1 MIILIPALL
10 VLSALYW
17 AFVALQLLRAMRQV
31 PQLAELQ
38 PPPPP
43 RWPRLSLV
51 IPACDEEATLEPA
64 LRSRLREDYPEL
76 ELVVIDD
83 RSTDATGA
91 IVDRVAAE
99 DARVRALHI
108 RSLPE
113 GWLGKVHALHR
124 GVEQASGEWLL
135 FTDADVHLEP
145 GTLRTA
151 VAYCESRGLDH
162 LGVFPEVWSA
172 SFRLDVALGTFG
184 RLVALAARP
193 HAVED
198 PRSRA
203 AFGVGAF
210 NLVRRSALERSP
222 GLSWLRLELLDDAA
236 LGQMLKRSGARCGM
250 AMGRGR
256 VGLTFYPSLREL
268 ARGTEKNGFAG
279 AGRFSQL
286 RLVLFCLTLLALE
299 GTPFAALLAFGH
311 PLVQLAGGAIAAL
324 AVGASMVGSRWMA
337 RPVLPNLLL
346 PLGTL
351 FFVGCLLRSGYL
363 AHRRG
368 GIAWRGTLYPT
379 ALLRA
384 GARYEFP

>member
-1 MIILIPALL
+1 MILLGIALA
-10 VLSALYW
+10 LSALYW
-17 AFVALQLLRAMRQV
+17 ATVALQLARAMRQV
-31 PQLAELQ
+31 PQLAELR

-51 IPACDEEATLEPA
+51 IPACNEADTLEPA
-64 LRSRLREDYPEL
+64 LRSRLGEDYPEL

-91 IVDRVAAE
+91 IVDRVAAA
-99 DARVRALHI
+99 DSRVLPLHVT
-108 RSLPE
+108 SLPE

-124 GVEQASGEWLL
+124 GAEAASGEWLL

-151 VAYCESRGLDH
+151 IAYCEARGLDH

-172 SFRLDVALGTFG
+172 SFLLDVALGTFG
-184 RLVALAARP
+184 RLVAMAARP

-198 PRSRA
+198 PDSKA

-222 GLSWLRLELLDDAA
+222 GLAWLKLELLDDAA
-236 LGQMLKRSGARCGM
+236 LGQMLKRSGARCAM
-250 AMGRGR
+250 ALGRGR
-256 VGLTFYPSLREL
+256 VGLTFYPSFGEL
-268 ARGTEKNGFAG
+268 MRGTEKNAFAG
-279 AGRFSQL
+279 AGRFSQA
-286 RLVLFCLTLLALE
+286 RLVLSCLVLLLLE
-299 GTPFAALLAFGH
+299 VTPFAAPLAFGH
-311 PLVQLAGGAIAAL
+311 PLLQGAGALIAAL
-324 AVGASMVGSRWMA
+324 ALGTSVVGSRWMA
-337 RPVLPNLLL
+337 RPVLPTLLL
-346 PLGTL
+346 PVGTL
-351 FFVGCLLRSGYL
+351 LFVGCLLRSGYL

-379 ALLRA
+379 AQLRA
-384 GARYEFP
+384 GARYDFP